1 MCSVAMNFSKFS
13 ICFMVRICVRCK
25 TVSSEHEM
33 SGATTYSF
41 ASTSGGAHGRS
52 EMGGAGAGA
61 AFRFGLEIFSADRF
75 AFRAAA
81 FGESL
86 EESGKPGEPLA
97 ADADAG
103 TTLTAG
109 DSAALSTAT

>member
-1 MCSVAMNFSKFS
+1 V
-13 ICFMVRICVRCK
+13 
-25 TVSSEHEM
+25 
-33 SGATTYSF
+33 
-41 ASTSGGAHGRS
+41 
-52 EMGGAGAGA
+52 AGAP
-61 AFRFGLEIFSADRF
+61 FRFGLAVYSADRF

-109 DSAALSTAT
+109 DSAALSTATSPAFASAASGSAGKARITPLKALRASGNFFSEVRMRPSKTRASGL